1 MIGHICNGCH
11 RSYHLAVTEEILTAI
26 QNAFHV
32 HGNTIVYPQPPAKL
46 TFASEM
52 EDVEEIHHQWFIGFL
67 FYITQAVDEI
77 ISSTNRETC
86 LFVILEEL
94 EMALKMQ

>member
-1 MIGHICNGCH
+1 
-11 RSYHLAVTEEILTAI
+11 
-26 QNAFHV
+26 
-32 HGNTIVYPQPPAKL
+32 
-46 TFASEM
+46 M

-67 FYITQAVDEI
+67 FNIKQAVDEI